1 MGMGEAIRTFFAR
14 YTDFQGRSRRSEY
27 WWFILAFY
35 IFLFVVGGLM
45 FTIGGL
51 SGDNINVIGM
61 ALGAV
66 LAIAVLA
73 IFIPGLALSVRRFH
87 DLGQSG
93 WLVLVF
99 AIAGAI
105 PLVGFLASIGQLIWF
120 AMPGT
125 TGPNKYGPD
134 PKGGHDVGVFS

>member
-27 WWFILAFY
+27 WWFLLAFY

-51 SGDNINVIGM
+51 SGDNLNPIGM
-61 ALGAV
+61 LLAVVMGLAV
-66 LAIAVLA
+66 LAIV
-73 IFIPGLALSVRRFH
+73 IPGLALSVRRFH
-87 DLGQSG
+87 DLGQTG

-99 AIAGAI
+99 AILGAI
-105 PLVGFLASIGQLIWF
+105 PLIGILASIGQLIWF